1 MAWKISPLSLLRS
14 NLLAII
20 SVLIA
25 LASLSYNTWRNDAT
39 EINRNQRAAGFAAL
53 QELAALQLLTDHI
66 TYGNDHDKGDPIAGW
81 TRVIFICDLARLTS
95 PDLEAQPLRLKE
107 SWAAHVE
114 RLDDDEAAN
123 KTISGEIAAM
133 REGTLKTLRSLR

>member
-1 MAWKISPLSLLRS
+1 MAWKISLLSLLRS

-20 SVLIA
+20 SLLIA

-66 TYGNDHDKGDPIAGW
+66 TYGGDHDKGDPIAGW
-81 TRVIFICDLARLTS
+81 ARVIFICDLARLTS
-95 PDLEAQPLRLKE
+95 PDLEAQSQRLKD

-114 RLDDDEAAN
+114 RLDDDEGAN
-123 KTISGEIAAM
+123 KAVSSEIAAM